1 MTPHEIKYGVEEFLT
16 EYNASV
22 LEKRV
27 VRDFMKIAAEEK
39 ADQKEAK
46 GAIVLLQLAAEMFL

>member
-27 VRDFMKIAAEEK
+27 VRDFMKIATEEK